1 MKRVANLFVTRREW
15 NSLKAVL
22 FVLMKGAHKVP
33 CLLEGLDRETKRK
46 ENSNTLTTTASIIPG
61 LAPDLSSLL
70 KSKTL
75 SPTERDK

>member
-1 MKRVANLFVTRREW
+1 
-15 NSLKAVL
+15 
-22 FVLMKGAHKVP
+22 MKGVHKLP
-33 CLLEGLDRETKRK
+33 CLLEGFDRETKRK

-61 LAPDLSSLL
+61 LALDLSSLL